1 MSVKSTQRLTALLSM
16 LLAMCLSLS
25 TCDWAGSKI
34 TVKRFSPEGEV
45 PQKTNFTIVFS
56 EDVVPPESVD
66 VWMEPDYLEI
76 EPPLEGKCKWISQSE
91 LRFYPE
97 EQLRPST
104 QYSLR
109 ISPKLV
115 KPTGKWLSCKKSY
128 EFHTARI
135 RVVNYT
141 HRYIADEKSPG
152 LAGLFV
158 TVEFNY
164 EIPPSDL
171 QERLKIRF
179 AGGKEIDYRIEE
191 TGPSR
196 VLNAVSG
203 PLPLKDIDRKVQL
216 HIDKSIRPVDG
227 SRTLSEDYEVT
238 FAMPARERLI
248 VERAYPEASGQDNW
262 ITIQFSTPV
271 AVSAVKDF
279 ITIEPEISFELER
292 NHRYLSL
299 HGEFAPGQVYVVTL
313 KRGFVALNGSEL
325 ENEFSTAV
333 ETEELE
339 PYLDFSTP
347 GIFLPKRGNL
357 NVGIES
363 INIDTLELS
372 IEKIFV
378 NNLVHFLNANRMD
391 SPYFQPGFLGKHVS
405 RHEIEVGGERNVK
418 VMTTIDMSGYLG
430 EEREGIYVLT
440 LRRPRHRWHSTTKW
454 VRITDLGISA
464 KIGYDDLL
472 VYVNSLENL
481 NPQPGVTVRLISNT
495 NQVLLEG
502 LTNSE
507 GVVSFGNY
515 RRATEGFESFVIT
528 AEKRRDLSFAKLA
541 DCRLSLGDFDV
552 GGDPVPRE
560 GYEAFLYTDRGV
572 YRPGDTVRTVTIVRQ
587 ADGLIPADFPLKL
600 QILAPD
606 GSVFNEY
613 RGWVGD
619 AGADEFDVEIPLYA
633 MTGVYTARTLIAD
646 SVEVGRKR
654 FNVEEFM
661 PQRIKVE
668 ISLDKETYGPGDQV
682 GVEVK
687 GTMLFGPP
695 AAERKVEAKY
705 TLSSTGFTPAGFGK
719 FHFGDREK
727 KFDKIE
733 TALGED
739 LLDAQGT
746 KRYQFQIPDNIR
758 PPSALSGLIEVSVY
772 ELGGRAVTEHQGFDV
787 HPYPH
792 YIGLRRAEEGYADK
806 DRETRIDFV
815 VVEPSGEKA
824 GPRDLTLS
832 FYMVKW
838 HSILRRD
845 RSGYYRYVSERSLDL
860 IERRDISYTGDV
872 SSVSLVPP
880 RYGEYQVS
888 IEDPQS
894 GASSSMVFYASGWGY
909 APWAMAE
916 PEKLMIDFD
925 KDSYRVGEQATV
937 QIRSPFAGKL
947 ILTVERDGILDQRI
961 IRMQENTA
969 TITLP
974 VREEYKP
981 NVYVVGSLIRSNK
994 SLEIHA
1000 PVRAYGAYPL
1010 MVDCSDQRL
1019 TVDLGVPDHLNPRS
1033 TLEVSVMTKGGTGRT
1048 YLTVAAVDEG
1058 ILQITDFSTPDPFG
1072 YYYRKR
1078 RLSVDT
1084 YDIYSLILP
1093 EIEKSEKKS
1102 PPGGGRAEERAK
1114 HLMPVALRRVKPV
1127 ALWSGMVRTDPRGRT
1142 TVQLKV
1148 PQFQGS
1154 LRVMA
1159 VAFDG
1164 ASYGSASKNVTVS
1177 DPIVLTPTFPRFIAG
1192 KDSFDI
1198 PVNVYNG
1205 TDEQGQVTVNL
1216 SVDGPVEILSPR
1228 AQIVDIPSKRE
1239 RLVKFPCQAAD
1250 EMGAL
1255 HFRLDASGLGSS
1267 TRHDVDVPLRP
1278 ASPLVTEVGA
1288 GRIDDDGKESFKID
1302 QDWVRGTTRL
1312 QISLSPFALVS
1323 FGHSLRFLLTYP
1335 HGCIEQTTSRV
1346 FPLLY
1351 FSDIARVAE
1360 PSLFEDR
1367 SADYFIQEGI
1377 TKLRSM
1383 QMGNGAFAYWPG
1395 GSSESEWG
1403 SIYAT
1408 HFLAEARKA
1417 GYQVP
1422 DRVTDR
1428 AAQHLKEMVRQKLE
1442 SPTRRYQL
1450 ERQAYAAYVL
1460 ALMGKPEKSSMNY
1473 IRQAELKEMSAWAQ
1487 TLLAGSFALS
1497 GDLNTAMSMISFEI
1511 GPSQS
1516 PSETGGNFNSSTRE
1530 NAILLDILNE
1540 IDPEHPSIPLLVQA
1554 IADRLK
1560 KQGHYTTQESAFGFM
1575 ALGKSL
1581 RGAKTANY
1589 RGEVWW
1595 DDDLLASFGVTDT
1608 VLREKGGE
1616 GKKIGIAIQGEGPCY
1631 YYWYFSGIRKGARFE
1646 EYNRGLE
1653 VNRVYMDR
1661 WGHPID
1667 YDNITQGDIVVAKI
1681 TMTATADNLDN
1692 VIISDML
1699 PAGLEIENPRL
1710 GSRNVIEWIG
1720 KKTIVPDYMDIRDDR
1735 LNIYLNLRKGDAVQ
1749 FYYTLRAVTA
1759 GRFVLPPVKGE
1770 AMYDPFKSSVA
1781 NSGTITVVS
1790 GP

>member
-1 MSVKSTQRLTALLSM
+1 
-16 LLAMCLSLS
+16 
-25 TCDWAGSKI
+25 
-34 TVKRFSPEGEV
+34 
-45 PQKTNFTIVFS
+45 
-56 EDVVPPESVD
+56 
-66 VWMEPDYLEI
+66 MEPVYLEI
-76 EPPLEGKCKWISQSE
+76 RPPLEGKCKWISQSE

-104 QYSLR
+104 EYALK

-115 KPTGKWLSCKKSY
+115 EPTGKWLSCKKAF

-135 RVVNYT
+135 HVANYT
-141 HRYIADEKSPG
+141 HRYIPDEKRPG

-171 QERLKIRF
+171 QEKLKLRF
-179 AGGKEIDYRIEE
+179 VRGKEIDYKIDQRS
-191 TGPSR
+191 PSR
-196 VLNAVSG
+196 VLTAVCD
-203 PLPLKDIDRKVQL
+203 PIPLKDMDRK
-216 HIDKSIRPVDG
+216 IRLRIEKGIKPVDG
-227 SRTLSEDYEVT
+227 TLPLSEDYAVT
-238 FAMPARERLI
+238 FAMPARQKLI
-248 VERAYPEASGQDNW
+248 VERAYPEASGEDNW
-262 ITIQFSTPV
+262 ITVQFSTPV
-271 AVSAVKDF
+271 AKEAARDF
-279 ITIEPEISFELER
+279 ITIEPEMSFDLER
-292 NHRYLSL
+292 NHRYLSI
-299 HGEFAPGQVYVVTL
+299 HGEFAPGEVYVVIL
-313 KRGFVALNGSEL
+313 KKGFLALNGSEL
-325 ENEFSTAV
+325 EREFSTAV
-333 ETEELE
+333 EMKELE
-339 PYLDFSTP
+339 PYLDFVTP

-363 INIDTLELS
+363 INIDTVELS

-378 NNLVHFLNANRMD
+378 NNLVHFLNTNRMN
-391 SPYFQPGFLGKHVS
+391 SRYSRRGLLGKHVS
-405 RHEIEVGGERNVK
+405 RHEIEVEGPRNVK
-418 VMTTIDMSGYLG
+418 VMTTVDMSDHLD
-430 EEREGIYVLT
+430 EEREGIYILT
-440 LRRPRHRWHSTTKW
+440 LRRPRHRWHSTIKW

-464 KIGYDDLL
+464 KIGYDDMT

-481 NPQPGVTVRLISNT
+481 NPQAGVKVKLISKT

-507 GVVSFGNY
+507 GVVRFGNY
-515 RRATEGFESFVIT
+515 RSAREGFESFVIT
-528 AEKRRDLSFAKLA
+528 AEKGRDLSFAKLA
-541 DCRLSLGDFDV
+541 DCRLSMGGFEV

-572 YRPGDTVRTVTIVRQ
+572 YRPGDTVRMVTIIRQ
-587 ADGLIPADFPLKL
+587 ADGQIPSDFPLKV

-606 GSVFNEY
+606 GSIFNEY

-646 SVEVGRKR
+646 SVEVGRRR

-661 PQRIKVE
+661 PQRIKVD
-668 ISLDKETYGPGDQV
+668 IWLDKETYSAGEDV

-705 TLSSTGFTPAGFGK
+705 TISSTAFTPTGFSK

-733 TALGED
+733 TALGEG

-746 KRYQFQIPDNIR
+746 KRYQFQIPDNIK

-772 ELGGRAVTEHQGFDV
+772 ELGGRAVTEHEGFVV

-792 YIGLRRAEEGYADK
+792 YIGMRRAEEGYADK
-806 DRETRIDFV
+806 DKETSIDFV
-815 VVEPSGEKA
+815 VVKPDGEKV
-824 GPRDLTLS
+824 GPRDLELS

-845 RSGYYRYVSERSLDL
+845 KSGYYRYVSERSLDL
-860 IERRDISYTGDV
+860 VERRDISYTGDV
-872 SSVSLVPP
+872 SRVALVPH
-880 RYGEYQVS
+880 RYGQYQVA

-894 GASSSMVFYASGWGY
+894 GASSSIVFYVSGWGY

-916 PEKLMIDFD
+916 PDKLMIDFD

-937 QIRSPFAGKL
+937 QIRSPFSGKL

-981 NVYVVGSLIRSNK
+981 NVYVVGSLIRSNR

-1010 MVDCSDQRL
+1010 TVDCSDQRL
-1019 TVDLGVPDHLNPRS
+1019 TVDLVAPDHINPRS
-1033 TLEVSVMTKGGTGRT
+1033 TLDVSVRTKGGSGRT
-1048 YLTVAAVDEG
+1048 YLTIAAVDEG
-1058 ILQITDFSTPDPFG
+1058 ILQITDFATPDPFG

-1078 RLSVDT
+1078 RLSVQT

-1093 EIEKSEKKS
+1093 EIEESEKKS
-1102 PPGGGRAEERAK
+1102 SPGGGRAEERAK

-1127 ALWSGMVRTDPRGRT
+1127 ALWSGIVRTDQQGRA
-1142 TVQLKV
+1142 TVPLKV

-1164 ASYGSASKNVTVS
+1164 ASYGSASRNVIVS

-1205 TDEQGQVTVNL
+1205 TDKEGQVTVEL
-1216 SVDGPVEILSPR
+1216 SVDGPVEILSPTT
-1228 AQIVDIPSKRE
+1228 QTVDLPSKRE
-1239 RLVKFPCQAAD
+1239 SLVKFTCQAAD
-1250 EMGAL
+1250 EMGGL
-1255 HFRLDASGLGSS
+1255 HFRLEASGLGSA

-1288 GRIDDDGKESFKID
+1288 GRIGDDGEESFETD
-1302 QDWVRGTTRL
+1302 PDWIKGTTRL

-1323 FGHSLRFLLTYP
+1323 FGHSLRFLLRYP

-1360 PSLFEDR
+1360 PSLFKDR
-1367 SADYFIQEGI
+1367 SANYFIEEGI

-1383 QMGNGAFAYWPG
+1383 QMGNGAFSYWPG
-1395 GSSESEWG
+1395 RNYESEWG

-1408 HFLAEARKA
+1408 HFLAEAQRA

-1428 AAQHLKEMVRQKLE
+1428 AARHLKRMVKQKLE
-1442 SPTRRYQL
+1442 SRTRKYQL

-1473 IRQAELKEMSAWAQ
+1473 IRQAELKGMSTWAQ
-1487 TLLAGSFALS
+1487 TLLAGAFALS
-1497 GDLNTAMSMISFEI
+1497 GDVNTAMSMITFDI
-1511 GPSQS
+1511 GPSQA
-1516 PSETGGNFNSSTRE
+1516 PRETGANFNSSTRE
-1530 NAILLDILNE
+1530 NAILLDVLNE
-1540 IDPEHPSIPLLVQA
+1540 IDPEHPSIPLLVEA

-1560 KQGHYTTQESAFGFM
+1560 RHTHYTTQGSAFGFM

-1581 RGAKTANY
+1581 KASKTANY
-1589 RGEVWW
+1589 QGEVWW
-1595 DDDLLASFGVTDT
+1595 DDGLLASFGIGDT
-1608 VLREKGGE
+1608 VIQQEGGE
-1616 GKKIGIAIQGEGPCY
+1616 GKKIRIAIEGEGPCY

-1646 EYNRGLE
+1646 EYDKGLQ
-1653 VNRVYMDR
+1653 VSRTYMDR

-1667 YDNITQGDIVVAKI
+1667 YDNITQGDIVVARI

-1692 VIISDML
+1692 VIITDML

-1710 GSRNVIEWIG
+1710 GSRNVIKWIG

-1735 LNIYLNLRKGDAVQ
+1735 LNVYLNLRKGKTVQ
-1749 FYYTLRAVTA
+1749 FYYTLRAVTV

-1781 NSGTITVVS
+1781 NSGMIRVVS
-1790 GP
+1790 GR